1 MEEQYIQRFTPAMLA
16 EALAH
21 YGATPEDARD
31 LGGFENFIYQFER
44 DGQPFILRLAHSSRR
59 DHDLI
64 QAEVDWI
71 NYLAG
76 HGVSVAAAIQSDQGA
91 LVEAV
96 DDGHGEAFMASAFEL
111 APGRV
116 YREADDW
123 TPALYERYGELL
135 GRLHALTQDYQPPSA
150 ARRPAWD
157 DPRMDYALI
166 CLPDSEAAV
175 AERYKVAKA
184 EAQALPRDRDA
195 YGLLHYDAHK
205 ANLLV
210 SDEGRLTLIDF
221 DDAAYAH
228 FIFDI
233 AIVLYHSTAAAD
245 DREAEATRLLPPF
258 LAGYARR
265 NRLDP
270 AWLDHLPLF
279 LKLREIDLYSVIH
292 RDFDVDN
299 IEHPRVAA
307 FMDGRKERIE
317 AGMPYLDMDFADY
330 KQLLKSG

>member
-21 YGATPEDARD
+21 YGATPESAHD
-31 LGGFENFIYQFER
+31 LGGFENFIYHFER
-44 DGQPFILRLAHSSRR
+44 EGQPYILRLAHSSRR

-71 NYLAG
+71 NYLAAQ
-76 HGVSVAAAIQSDQGA
+76 GVPVAAAIRSDQGT
-91 LVEAV
+91 LVEAI
-96 DDGHGEAFMASAFEL
+96 DDGHGEAFMATAFEL
-111 APGRV
+111 AVGRV
-116 YREADDW
+116 YRESDDW

-135 GRLHALTQDYQPPSA
+135 GSLHALTQDYQPPTA

-157 DPRMDYALI
+157 DPRMDYALS
-166 CLPDSEAAV
+166 CLPASEVAI
-175 AERYKVAKA
+175 AERYKAAKA
-184 EAQALPRDRDA
+184 EAQSLPRDPHA

-205 ANLLV
+205 ANILV
-210 SDEGRLTLIDF
+210 SEDVHLTLIDF

-233 AIVLYHSTAAAD
+233 AIVIYHSTAAVA
-245 DREAEATRLLPPF
+245 DREAEAAKLLPPF
-258 LAGYARR
+258 LTGYARR

-270 AWLDHLPLF
+270 AWLQQLPLF
-279 LKLREIDLYSVIH
+279 HKLREIDLYGVIH

-307 FMDGRKERIE
+307 FMEGRKERIE
-317 AGMPYLDMDFADY
+317 AGKPYLEMDFESY
-330 KQLLKSG
+330 KQYLE